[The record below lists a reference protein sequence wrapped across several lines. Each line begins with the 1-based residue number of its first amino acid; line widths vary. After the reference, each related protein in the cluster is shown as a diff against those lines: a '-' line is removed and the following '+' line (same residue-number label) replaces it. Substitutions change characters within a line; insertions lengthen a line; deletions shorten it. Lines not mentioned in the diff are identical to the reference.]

1 MNALTPTRRAALL
14 GAAGVLTAP
23 LAAPRIAGAQ
33 PAPIRLGI
41 LQPVTGALAQD
52 GEYGRLGAEL
62 AINEI
67 NAAGGLRALGGARI
81 QMVFGDAR
89 SNPEG
94 GTAEVE
100 RMHGEGVVAVPD
112 LPGGQPGRLALRP
125 ALHRGRWGV

>member
-1 MNALTPTRRAALL
+1 MRPRLTNGENPTMATSFTASRRAVLM
-14 GAAGVLTAP
+14 GAAAA
-23 LAAPRIAGAQ
+23 LAAPCIAGAQ
-33 PAPIRLGI
+33 PTPIRLGI

-62 AINEI
+62 AIQEI
-67 NAAGGLRALGGARI
+67 NSTGGIRSMGGAQI

-100 RMHGEGVVAVPD
+100 RMNGEGVVAIV
-112 LPGGQPGRLALRP
+112 GGF
-125 ALHRGRWGV
+125 